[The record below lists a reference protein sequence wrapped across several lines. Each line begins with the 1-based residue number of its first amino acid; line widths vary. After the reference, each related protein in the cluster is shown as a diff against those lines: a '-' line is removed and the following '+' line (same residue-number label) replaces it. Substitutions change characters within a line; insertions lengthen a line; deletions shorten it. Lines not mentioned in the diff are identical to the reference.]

1 MSSDHFIKMQI
12 IEELKEAVRIKEKT
26 AQLLETNINFTRW
39 LLRFCEEHRIPPPD
53 PIKLQT
59 QIRESIAL
67 IEEISSGINHHT
79 KINTLKE
86 HTKDKQCLILY
97 INV

>member
-26 AQLLETNINFTRW
+26 AQLLETNINFTQW
-39 LLRFCEEHRIPPPD
+39 LLWFCGEHGIQPPNL
-53 PIKLQT
+53 IKIQT

-67 IEEISSGINHHT
+67 IEEISSRIYHT
-79 KINTLKE
+79 DCNTPDE
-86 HTKDKQCLILY
+86 THRGTT
-97 INV
+97 V